1 MPSLLRLFFQ
11 IEFDIAVQVP
21 SDHSPALVLNGTE
34 LRRLQERVKQLEVEK
49 QQQTEVYNQA
59 RQQHIKLIQERKDM
73 NAEIQ
78 LLEKLCNQL
87 MMRRFGREVDLEVLQ
102 TLSGN
107 RTVEELKQEKLLQEA
122 AYAKE
127 IQQWDVKVEKARE
140 ALMEMTRSNTERLLC
155 LNSLFEQ
162 RKELERKLDARQK
175 KIGKQLQECS
185 RRADRN
191 EILSL
196 QELVRKQSQQLENLR
211 REIILLSHQ
220 GADGLAS
227 SQTKLPPLAHF
238 TNTTVQK
245 HARKPGKANLNRRD
259 RKAYD

>member
-1 MPSLLRLFFQ
+1 M
-11 IEFDIAVQVP
+11 
-21 SDHSPALVLNGTE
+21 
-34 LRRLQERVKQLEVEK
+34 
-49 QQQTEVYNQA
+49 
-59 RQQHIKLIQERKDM
+59 
-73 NAEIQ
+73 
-78 LLEKLCNQL
+78 EKLCNQL

-127 IQQWDVKVEKARE
+127 IQQWDVRASLRVLRPAC
-140 ALMEMTRSNTERLLC
+140 LC
-155 LNSLFEQ
+155 AFTSFDIHLSSIFVLGFFCAQ
-162 RKELERKLDARQK
+162 
-175 KIGKQLQECS
+175 CS